1 MAICIPKQYVD
12 KFKGALV
19 DGTINPEKLVEM
31 SSDERRK
38 FFEPILGKDAA
49 EFANTEFE
57 KRILTKDVKQSLVT
71 WAKQVAGLK
80 PQLRQDIIGK
90 IERLDER
97 ILNPK
102 EEKAFLKDLAA
113 QKLGANVTM
122 EEAQKVFELAEKMK
136 GLSEFKGDMKNNEK
150 RLEYGRS
157 VVALKNYVD
166 DRKLA
171 SNRSLKDTLK
181 QDPLSLPG
189 RLMRGIA
196 SNAKAIQASM
206 DNSAI
211 FRQGWKVLWT
221 NPTVWTKNAA
231 RSFDHLFTYRNQ
243 HQVLD
248 ELNADIVSRPTYDL
262 MRKAKLD
269 VGVNEEVFPTT
280 LPEKLPVLGRVYKA
294 TENAYTAFVRKT
306 RADVFDKYIKIAEAN
321 KVDLN
326 QQELESIGKMVNSLT
341 GRGSLGRLEPI
352 GSTLNTFFF
361 SPKNLKSH
369 IDLLTQPFTG
379 AGGSKFVRREA
390 AKNLLKTT
398 LGTAAVLGVAKML
411 APDSVDFDPRSANFG
426 KIKVG
431 NTTFDVTGGMGSLLV
446 LLARTGSAL
455 SKVAYDQSGG
465 KVGADMY
472 SFKNSTDG
480 KMRDL
485 TDPAFG
491 QSNLLDVWEDFWV
504 NKASPAMNFATTFM
518 KGKTFDNK
526 KPTVFAEGGKLF
538 IPLPFQ
544 TMYEVYTDPEAKKR
558 PGFAALATT
567 MDMLGFATNTR
578 QNTKGQKGQY
588 EVSFE
593 DALKAGKDLLPK

>member
-1 MAICIPKQYVD
+1 MAICIPRQYVD
-12 KFKGALV
+12 SFKNALR
-19 DGTINPEKLVEM
+19 DGKIDPEKLVEM
-31 SSDERRK
+31 SSDQRRA
-38 FFEPILGKDAA
+38 FFEPILGKEAS

-71 WAKQVAGLK
+71 WAKQVANLK
-80 PQLRQDIIGK
+80 PELRQDIIGK

-97 ILNPK
+97 ILNPA

-122 EEAQKVFELAEKMK
+122 EEAKKVFELAGKMK
-136 GLSEFKGDMKNNEK
+136 ELSQYKGDMKNNEK
-150 RLEYGRS
+150 RLEYGRA
-157 VVALKNYVD
+157 VEDLKDYVN

-171 SNRSLKDTLK
+171 SNPSLREIMSNDK
-181 QDPLSLPG
+181 LSIPG
-189 RLMRGIA
+189 RVIRGVA

-206 DNSAI
+206 DDSAI

-221 NPTVWTKNAA
+221 HPEIWAPNAL
-231 RSFDHLFTYRNQ
+231 RSFKHLVTYKNQ
-243 HQVLD
+243 HQVLR
-248 ELNADIVSRPTYDL
+248 EINADIVSRPTYDL
-262 MRKAKLD
+262 MRKSKLD

-280 LPEKLPVLGRVYKA
+280 LPEKIPGLGRVYKA
-294 TENAYTAFVRKT
+294 TENAYTAFVRKS
-306 RADVFDKYIKIAEAN
+306 RADVFDKMIKIAEASD
-321 KVDLN
+321 VDLN
-326 QQELESIGKMVNSLT
+326 KNELESIGKMVNSLT

-369 IDLLTQPFTG
+369 IDLLTQPVTG
-379 AGGSKFVRREA
+379 AGGSNFVRKQA

-398 LGTAAVLGVAKML
+398 LGTAAVLGIAKML
-411 APDSVDFDPRSANFG
+411 APDSVDLDPRSARFG

-446 LLARTGSAL
+446 LLARTSAAVA
-455 SKVAYDQSGG
+455 KVAYDQSGG
-465 KVGADMY
+465 KIGMDID

-480 KMRDL
+480 KTRDL
-485 TDPAFG
+485 TDPKFG

-518 KGKTFDNK
+518 KGKTFENK
-526 KPTVFAEGGKLF
+526 KPTVFAQTGKLF

-544 TMYEVYTDPEAKKR
+544 TMYEVYNDPEAQKQ
-558 PGFAALATT
+558 PGFWVLATA

-578 QNTKGQKGQY
+578 SPNKGKADQY
-588 EVSFE
+588 EVSLM
-593 DALKAGKDLLPK
+593 DALEKGKEYLPK